1 MVPIPGRTKLRIMLK
16 KGKEKKVR
24 QEVSDQIDGVPPRKM
39 SKNSVKA
46 EQHREQLYEA
56 VAQVLLK
63 HRKATF
69 TLDEVASEIGVSKG
83 VVYYYFHSK
92 GELIYRL
99 NKYMFGLIRKALE
112 PISNDSSLP
121 PRRKLEVLIR
131 SYVNVTVNH
140 WKISRL
146 LWSDMA
152 LRETS
157 APHAGVIN
165 RERKAYRNLLMKVL
179 KDVIIA
185 ERLDPI
191 DEHIA
196 AWLIYGI
203 LSFSPMWFRP
213 GGAITEQEI
222 TNYIIRLITEGFL
235 TKRTAK

>member
-1 MVPIPGRTKLRIMLK
+1 MRK
-16 KGKEKKVR
+16 KEKEKKVR
-24 QEVSDQIDGVPPRKM
+24 QEVPNQVDGVSPRKM

-46 EQHREQLYEA
+46 AEHREQLYEA

-63 HRKATF
+63 QRKATF

-99 NKYMFGLIRKALE
+99 NKYMFGLIRHALE
-112 PISNDSSLP
+112 PISNDASLS
-121 PRRKLEVLIR
+121 PRRKLEALIK

-157 APHAGVIN
+157 AHHAGVIN

-179 KDVIIA
+179 KDITIA

-203 LSFSPMWFRP
+203 LSFSPMWFHP
-213 GGAITEQEI
+213 GGAITEEEMI
-222 TNYIIRLITEGFL
+222 NYIIKLITEGFL
-235 TKRTAK
+235 TKQAAD

>member
-1 MVPIPGRTKLRIMLK
+1 
-16 KGKEKKVR
+16 
-24 QEVSDQIDGVPPRKM
+24 M

-63 HRKATF
+63 QRKGTF

-99 NKYMFGLIRKALE
+99 NKYMFGLIRNELG
-112 PISNDSSLP
+112 PINADLSLS
-121 PRRKLEVLIR
+121 PRRKLEALVR
-131 SYVNVTVNH
+131 SYINVTVKH

-157 APHAGVIN
+157 AHHAGAIN

-179 KDVIIA
+179 KDIIIA

-196 AWLIYGI
+196 AWLIYGV
-203 LSFSPMWFRP
+203 LSFAPMWFHP
-213 GGAITEQEI
+213 GGAITEEEI
-222 TNYIIRLITEGFL
+222 SGYIIKLITGGFL
-235 TKRTAK
+235 SKRTAKH

>member
-1 MVPIPGRTKLRIMLK
+1 MTK
-16 KGKEKKVR
+16 KENKQK
-24 QEVSDQIDGVPPRKM
+24 DGEIGDPADSTSVRKM

-46 EQHREQLYEA
+46 KEHREQLYEA

-83 VVYYYFHSK
+83 VIYYYFHSK

-99 NKYMFGLIRKALE
+99 NKYMLGLIREALE
-112 PISNDSSLP
+112 PIYNDPSLP
-121 PRRKLEVLIR
+121 PRRKLDAVIR
-131 SYVNVTVNH
+131 SYINVVVSR

-157 APHAGVIN
+157 AHHAGVIN
-165 RERKAYRNLLMKVL
+165 RERKAYRNMLMKL
-179 KDVIIA
+179 LQEIIIT

-203 LSFSPMWFRP
+203 LSFSPMWFHP
-213 GGAITEQEI
+213 GGQITEAEI
-222 TNYIIRLITEGFL
+222 SDYIMKLVSGGFL
-235 TKRTAK
+235 TRRPGK